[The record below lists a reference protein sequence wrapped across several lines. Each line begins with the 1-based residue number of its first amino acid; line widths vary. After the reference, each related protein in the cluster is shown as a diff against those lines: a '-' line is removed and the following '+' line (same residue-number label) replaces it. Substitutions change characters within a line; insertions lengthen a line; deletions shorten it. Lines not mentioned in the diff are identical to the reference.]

1 MREQAIFLLGRVCV
15 GTALR
20 RWRDPG
26 LRTPLGRAAGP
37 ILIAGCKGKLSASF
51 SKNARR
57 FGYSIWLIV
66 ACILV
71 GISVFM
77 MVCVNWSSFRSVSR

>member
-1 MREQAIFLLGRVCV
+1 MLRWAEHNVCV

-26 LRTPLGRAAGP
+26 LRTPLGRGAGP

-57 FGYSIWLIV
+57 FG
-66 ACILV
+66 
-71 GISVFM
+71 
-77 MVCVNWSSFRSVSR
+77 